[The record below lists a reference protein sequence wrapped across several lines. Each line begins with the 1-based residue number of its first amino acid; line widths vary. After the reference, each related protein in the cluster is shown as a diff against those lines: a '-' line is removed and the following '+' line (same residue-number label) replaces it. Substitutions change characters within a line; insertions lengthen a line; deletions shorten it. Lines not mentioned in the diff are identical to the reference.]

1 MFSQRNVKAGDVLQF
16 PSNCL
21 HQAPTLKPN
30 TKRWLVFWFAA
41 ETKEDLPDL
50 DEVMNATG
58 LFFIF
63 LAFFFNC
70 LLKTLFFFSVCF
82 QERFEVGGPRQWFS
96 LALSSVFNHGPH
108 VQMGF
113 TNLEEFLKKIQNSL
127 DQWIE
132 TRLK

>member
-1 MFSQRNVKAGDVLQF
+1 
-16 PSNCL
+16 
-21 HQAPTLKPN
+21 
-30 TKRWLVFWFAA
+30 
-41 ETKEDLPDL
+41 
-50 DEVMNATG
+50 MNAAG

-70 LLKTLFFFSVCF
+70 LLKTLFFFSACF

-127 DQWIE
+127 DQWID